1 MLYYRELHI
10 KRILEISNLVF
21 GLYFE
26 QYIEQYSEQYF
37 DKERRRK

>member
-26 QYIEQYSEQYF
+26 HYIEQYSAEYF